1 MDNVDQQAI
10 EYYAHI
16 FANIIQGLDEAD
28 QHLVRPPT
36 PPSFWEGFTSSLLDI
51 IVRPIIRQRTTHSI
65 RYIELAYK
73 VAEAVHEE
81 LTSRQRAPVRLIT
94 DSSNTGRSGSIIV
107 VEQYLD
113 DVIVRRQDNS
123 VADSLSRG
131 QRYYHRLYYD
141 ELRESEQ
148 EGGDGEIVD

>member
-1 MDNVDQQAI
+1 MENVDQQAI

-16 FANIIQGLDEAD
+16 FANIILGLDEAD

-36 PPSFWEGFTSSLLDI
+36 PLSFWEGFTSSLLDI
-51 IVRPIIRQRTTHSI
+51 IVRPIVRQRTTHSI

-73 VAEAVHEE
+73 VAEAAHEE
-81 LTSRQRAPVRLIT
+81 LASRQRAPIRLIT
-94 DSSNTGRSGSIIV
+94 DSSNTGSGSIFV

-131 QRYYHRLYYD
+131 QRSYHRLYYD
-141 ELRESEQ
+141 RLREPEQ
-148 EGGDGEIVD
+148 EGEDGEIVD